1 MPKKSKA
8 KVAKAATQ
16 YDALTTVYGAT
27 SDADTLAWMKA
38 SGLERMKSYPNF
50 KDKAGHSLL
59 TLAASQGKLETAKYL
74 LEKGAN
80 INYKQPNGYDALS
93 SALAFGH
100 YEVAKYLISK
110 GLTLQSAKDTKIKLM
125 KGEHAG
131 SEIEAKAELLATIEI
146 FERLQPKPKPKP
158 KPFVHEPE
166 PDYSNLVKLTPES
179 PVESSI
185 LASLPSNSRS
195 NSESSGTSHVSATP
209 PELRRFYSN
218 RSDDSVSS
226 RSTMG
231 SLRYSPSPSLFSQL
245 SDEPPIMGYQRS
257 LSF

>member
-1 MPKKSKA
+1 
-8 KVAKAATQ
+8 
-16 YDALTTVYGAT
+16 
-27 SDADTLAWMKA
+27 
-38 SGLERMKSYPNF
+38 
-50 KDKAGHSLL
+50 
-59 TLAASQGKLETAKYL
+59 
-74 LEKGAN
+74 
-80 INYKQPNGYDALS
+80 LS

-146 FERLQPKPKPKP
+146 FERLQPKPSQNV
-158 KPFVHEPE
+158 KPFVVHEPE